1 MYQIMKTEKHSDK
14 MRQRAHFMRRRH
26 AINRERANELS
37 SQITE
42 RLLKLNEVDSATIV
56 HSYVDSLRNEV
67 ATRTLIMKL
76 LCLKKRVVVPVVS
89 DSRPPLLHAEITNLD
104 QLSPGPL
111 GIEQPSSG
119 SKLPVVDVVIVPA
132 LTFDRAGNRL
142 GMGGGFYDE
151 MLRTVQQPTIGIIY
165 DELIAE
171 SVPTEPQDVTVDIVL
186 TERNIY
192 RIHGKE
198 N

>member
-1 MYQIMKTEKHSDK
+1 
-14 MRQRAHFMRRRH
+14 
-26 AINRERANELS
+26 
-37 SQITE
+37 
-42 RLLKLNEVDSATIV
+42 
-56 HSYVDSLRNEV
+56 
-67 ATRTLIMKL
+67 
-76 LCLKKRVVVPVVS
+76 
-89 DSRPPLLHAEITNLD
+89 
-104 QLSPGPL
+104 
-111 GIEQPSSG
+111 
-119 SKLPVVDVVIVPA
+119 
-132 LTFDRAGNRL
+132 
-142 GMGGGFYDE
+142 MGGGFYDE